1 MAAALPNRGYD
12 VRIVALIALAITAL
26 SAPGRAQAPSAEQV
40 AASVQARYDRIRDFS
55 ADFVQQYESGVL
67 KRKLTERG
75 TVEVKKPG
83 KMRWDYT
90 DPEKKLFVSDGSRI
104 YLWVPADNQVTHSP
118 VPKQDEATTA
128 VLFLVGKGNLTR
140 DFDIR
145 FAEGAPEGTYKLR
158 LDPKLPERD
167 YDWLELVVDTQ
178 TYQIRSLTA
187 ADRQGGQ
194 STFQF
199 TNFKE
204 NVGLADNRFNFTIP
218 YTDSAANLR
227 YYEPDFVAVTNQAAK
242 AIAID
247 SRIGSLE
254 AGKDADLVIWS
265 GNPLSQFT
273 KAEQTWVDGRRYFS
287 LEEDAALRTEIA
299 RQRAQ
304 LIQAVHA
311 AGAESNA
318 TTNRPAR
325 GPGQENR

>member
-90 DPEKKLFVSDGSRI
+90 APEKKLFVSDGSRI

-145 FAEGAPEGTYKLR
+145 LVEGAPQGTYRLR

-218 YTDSAANLR
+218 KGADVISSGT
-227 YYEPDFVAVTNQAAK
+227 
-242 AIAID
+242 
-247 SRIGSLE
+247 SR
-254 AGKDADLVIWS
+254 
-265 GNPLSQFT
+265 
-273 KAEQTWVDGRRYFS
+273 R
-287 LEEDAALRTEIA
+287 
-299 RQRAQ
+299 
-304 LIQAVHA
+304 
-311 AGAESNA
+311 
-318 TTNRPAR
+318 
-325 GPGQENR
+325 